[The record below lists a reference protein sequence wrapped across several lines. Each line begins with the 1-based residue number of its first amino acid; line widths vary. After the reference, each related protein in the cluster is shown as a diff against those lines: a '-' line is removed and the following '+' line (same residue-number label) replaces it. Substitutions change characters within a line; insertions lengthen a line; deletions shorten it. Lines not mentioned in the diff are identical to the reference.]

1 MRSPFNCFHHLKF
14 KFKWTVSRAFHSLS
28 FSRESYK
35 SKETLCKMAD
45 REGCETGMC
54 THAHSHTFF
63 NDNTL
68 RSNSFKRK
76 QNSSQLIFLPS
87 QPYLWKDCKL
97 SLDSFN
103 KYLLGIWH
111 ILAHPGAVRRQYWW
125 LSVGRG
131 RLERCSGSGFRER
144 TIREILQEN

>member
-14 KFKWTVSRAFHSLS
+14 KFKWTVSRAFHSLT
-28 FSRESYK
+28 FSLESHK

-45 REGCETGMC
+45 REGCETG
-54 THAHSHTFF
+54 TRTRAHSHTFF

-103 KYLLGIWH
+103 QYLLGIWH
-111 ILAHPGAVRRQYWW
+111 ILGPSLGPSWW

-131 RLERCSGSGFRER
+131 RWERCSGSGFREG
-144 TIREILQEN
+144 TIREIPQEN